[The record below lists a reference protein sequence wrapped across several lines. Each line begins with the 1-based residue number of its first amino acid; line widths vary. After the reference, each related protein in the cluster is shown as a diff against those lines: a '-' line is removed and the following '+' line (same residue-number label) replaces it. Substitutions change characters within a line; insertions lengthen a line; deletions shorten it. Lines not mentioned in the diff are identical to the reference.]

1 LSYRAVPIPDSRL
14 AFVAQRLALAA
25 IAFMLVG
32 ILAVRSGKAEP
43 AVGIV
48 VIVIA
53 VVMAA
58 AAVAVGAVSW
68 LEIWRFGHRG
78 FGRAFWAM
86 ILAGALLAYPG
97 LLAIRALSLPILNDI
112 STDLDDPPVFSS
124 SKGAMAARGGHVPPD
139 IDRRRRAA
147 QERAYPAI
155 RTLVLD
161 SEPEEA
167 FQNVVRAIRL
177 LKWRVIEEIRP
188 DDRRGLGRIEAIDE
202 SRLMRLPDDIT
213 IRLRAGTSGTRVDIR
228 SASRFGR
235 HDLGANARRIERL
248 AQEIT
253 SPSD

>member
-1 LSYRAVPIPDSRL
+1 MARAVHR
-14 AFVAQRLALAA
+14 AVA
-25 IAFMLVG
+25 
-32 ILAVRSGKAEP
+32 P
-43 AVGIV
+43 AV
-48 VIVIA
+48 

-139 IDRRRRAA
+139 IDRRRRTA

-177 LKWRVIEEIRP
+177 IKWRVIEEIRP
-188 DDRRGLGRIEAIDE
+188 DDRRGIGRIEAIDE
-202 SRLMRLPDDIT
+202 
-213 IRLRAGTSGTRVDIR
+213 
-228 SASRFGR
+228 
-235 HDLGANARRIERL
+235 
-248 AQEIT
+248 
-253 SPSD
+253 